1 MGCSHSSSVAT
12 VEVQN
17 SKNVD
22 SIPPKPIADKLSEA
36 IIRIEQEKKISTGF
50 FIKININKKTRNF
63 ILTSAYS
70 ITKEDIDSKKTI
82 SIFYGEP
89 EKETEKKIELD
100 NNKRFI
106 ECFIDDDIDAT
117 IIEILPEDEI
127 PENKYLYPDLNYESG
142 FDDYINSEND
152 IFTGGYFKT
161 DENKYDILYSKGQ
174 IIGFKNNKN
183 HQNFL
188 HDCDTKIGL
197 SGSPIVDSEKN
208 VIGINLQNSN
218 NEAGNNGVFIGAI
231 IKKLVEKD
239 NNQEKN
245 EIKVEE
251 DNNIIKKEEIKSNEE
266 EEKNNNSEEKKI
278 DEEQEIYNDN
288 ENEINEKVEEDEKE
302 SDNEEKKG
310 NKNSIVINIKDK
322 DKKFNSISEPE
333 IGFNPNPQFNN
344 QLINNQIPNQ
354 RRFKPSEVAIA
365 KLFLGNPQMLNL
377 FKMAISNQSIL
388 EMLKNDPKIK
398 RLQEKQPIFKDLLN
412 NPDLLSQLVTTD
424 LFNTFEQMNNN
435 IPENMIYIKNN
446 NNNPMVNINTNINP
460 INNININTNINT
472 NINNINTNAN
482 NLPKE
487 QIDFYNN
494 LINSNKNA
502 NEINNLK
509 NLESNEINKMFEEFI
524 KNPENSKNLMAIKDQ
539 GFTDEKKIMMALIV
553 CDGNLE
559 RAINYLIDENNND

>member
-1 MGCSHSSSVAT
+1 M
-12 VEVQN
+12 
-17 SKNVD
+17 
-22 SIPPKPIADKLSEA
+22 
-36 IIRIEQEKKISTGF
+36 
-50 FIKININKKTRNF
+50 KINFHEKNHNF
-63 ILTSAYS
+63 LLTCAHS
-70 ITKEDIDSKKTI
+70 ISKEDINSKITI
-82 SIFYGEP
+82 SIFYGRKKTEI
-89 EKETEKKIELD
+89 EKKIKLD

-106 ECFIDDDIDAT
+106 KCFIDDDIDTT

-152 IFTGGYFKT
+152 IFTAGYFNT
-161 DENKYDILYSKGQ
+161 SENKYDIFYSKGQ
-174 IIGFKNNKN
+174 IISFKDGEN
-183 HQNFL
+183 HQNFI

-231 IKKLVEKD
+231 IKKLVEKE

-278 DEEQEIYNDN
+278 DGEQEIYNDN
-288 ENEINEKVEEDEKE
+288 ENEINEKVEEEEKE

-322 DKKFNSISEPE
+322 DKKFNSISEPK

-354 RRFKPSEVAIA
+354 RRFKPSEVAMA

-377 FKMAISNQSIL
+377 IKMAISNQSIL
-388 EMLKNDPKIK
+388 AMLKNDPKIK

-446 NNNPMVNINTNINP
+446 NNPMVNINTNINP
-460 INNININTNINT
+460 MVNT
-472 NINNINTNAN
+472 NINNINTNTN

-494 LINSNKNA
+494 LINSNKYPNK
-502 NEINNLK
+502 INILTNLK
-509 NLESNEINKMFEEFI
+509 SNEINGMFEDFI
-524 KNPENSKNLMAIKDQ
+524 KNPENCENLRAIKDQ
-539 GFTDEKKIMMALIV
+539 GFTDEKRIMMALIV

-559 RAINYLIDENNND
+559 RAINYLIDENNNG

>member
-1 MGCSHSSSVAT
+1 M
-12 VEVQN
+12 
-17 SKNVD
+17 
-22 SIPPKPIADKLSEA
+22 
-36 IIRIEQEKKISTGF
+36 
-50 FIKININKKTRNF
+50 
-63 ILTSAYS
+63 
-70 ITKEDIDSKKTI
+70 
-82 SIFYGEP
+82 
-89 EKETEKKIELD
+89 
-100 NNKRFI
+100 
-106 ECFIDDDIDAT
+106 
-117 IIEILPEDEI
+117 
-127 PENKYLYPDLNYESG
+127 
-142 FDDYINSEND
+142 
-152 IFTGGYFKT
+152 
-161 DENKYDILYSKGQ
+161 
-174 IIGFKNNKN
+174 
-183 HQNFL
+183 
-188 HDCDTKIGL
+188 

-239 NNQEKN
+239 NRQEK
-245 EIKVEE
+245 KP
-251 DNNIIKKEEIKSNEE
+251 EEIKSNQENNN
-266 EEKNNNSEEKKI
+266 NNNSEEKKI
-278 DEEQEIYNDN
+278 DGEQEIDNDN

-354 RRFKPSEVAIA
+354 RRFKPSEVAMA

-377 FKMAISNQSIL
+377 IKMAISNQSIL

-398 RLQEKQPIFKDLLN
+398 RLQEKQPIFSDLLN

-446 NNNPMVNINTNINP
+446 NNNPMVNINTNIN
-460 INNININTNINT
+460 NINTNT
-472 NINNINTNAN
+472 N

-494 LINSNKNA
+494 LINSNKYE
-502 NEINNLK
+502 NEINNLT

-524 KNPENSKNLMAIKDQ
+524 KNPENSKNLKAIKAQ

-559 RAINYLIDENNND
+559 RAINYLIDENNNG